1 MIKFIHAAD
10 FHLDTPFRALPPDKA
25 AERRS
30 EQRELLSRLIGLA
43 AEEKC
48 DLVLLPGDLFDG
60 ERVYY
65 ETAQALARALGS
77 LNVPVFISPGNHD
90 PYAARSPYVTFRWPE
105 NVHIF
110 TAPNM
115 ESVSLPGLSAVVHG
129 CAFTSKIRDDD
140 PLAGFSVPD
149 DGNIHLLCVHGDVG
163 NRTGR
168 YAPIDPAGLAATG
181 AHYAALGHIHMAS
194 GLQRALSVPWA
205 YPGCPEGRGFDE
217 TGEKGVLCGTV
228 SRQSMDLRFVP
239 LCKRR
244 YEIKTVDVGGNP
256 EDALKSALPA
266 APVGDICRILLTG
279 ESGPEGLNLAPLEAM
294 ASPLYYSVALRD
306 ETRVRRD
313 LWDRTEED
321 TLAGLFLQG
330 MRRRLASCGEE
341 KERAVLED
349 AVRFGLAALERGEDI
364 HP

>member
-1 MIKFIHAAD
+1 MIKLIHAAD

-30 EQRELLSRLIGLA
+30 EQRELLSRFVGLA

-48 DLVLLPGDLFDG
+48 DLVLLSGDLFDG

-65 ETAQALARALGS
+65 ETAQALARVLGQ
-77 LNVPVFISPGNHD
+77 LGVPVFIAPGNHD
-90 PYAARSPYVTFRWPE
+90 PYAARSPYLAFRWPD

-110 TAPNM
+110 TSPIM
-115 ESVSLPGLSAVVHG
+115 ESVALPRLSAVVHG
-129 CAFTSKIRDDD
+129 CAFTSKTRDDD
-140 PLAGFSVPD
+140 PLSGFSVPG

-163 NRTGR
+163 NKTGR
-168 YAPIDPAGLAATG
+168 YAPIDPAGIAATR
-181 AHYAALGHIHMAS
+181 AHYAAFGHIHMAS
-194 GLQRALSVPWA
+194 GLQRAGTVPWA

-228 SRQSMDLRFVP
+228 SRESAALRFVP

-256 EDALKSALPA
+256 EEALKAALPT
-266 APVGDICRILLTG
+266 APVDDICRILLTG
-279 ESGPEGLNLAPLEAM
+279 ESGPEGLNLAPLEAI
-294 ASPLYYSVALRD
+294 AFPLFYTVTLRD

-313 LWDRTEED
+313 LWDRAEED
-321 TLAGLFLQG
+321 TLTGLFLRG
-330 MRRRLASCGEE
+330 MRLRLAACEE
-341 KERAVLED
+341 DKERSVLED